1 MLSQNQLKQL
11 FNDKQTNHNQLSSGT
26 FLFDRVPEFGASEQI
41 TYPLMGVTVNP
52 VVLDGNIH
60 SSSFAFVFLDLV
72 HQDNR
77 NMDVLMSEMQKVALE
92 ILSQIRYDLQVY
104 YNCTVN
110 ENITLEPLQSIY
122 DDDVSGWGF
131 ELNIIQ
137 HYDRSVCTT
146 AVTTTAGVVTIIDQ
160 YGNVLTTLNPNSTY
174 TVEVLQEI
182 IQTLTD
188 PAPVTIIQT
197 LT

>member
-1 MLSQNQLKQL
+1 
-11 FNDKQTNHNQLSSGT
+11 
-26 FLFDRVPEFGASEQI
+26 VPEFGAANEI

-52 VVLDGNIH
+52 VTLDINIH

-92 ILSQIRYDLQVY
+92 VFSQIRSDLQSI

-110 ENITLEPLQSIY
+110 ESITLEPLQSVY

-131 ELNIIQ
+131 ELNVVQ
-137 HYDRSVCTT
+137 HYDHSTCLTPNNN
-146 AVTTTAGVVTIIDQ
+146 TAGLVSILDQ
-160 YGNVLTTLNPNSTY
+160 NGNVIATLNPNSTY

-188 PAPVTIIQT
+188 PAPATIIQT
-197 LT
+197 L

>member
-11 FNDKQTNHNQLSSGT
+11 FQDKQTNHNQLSSGT
-26 FLFDRVPEFGASEQI
+26 FLFDRVPEFGAANEI

-92 ILSQIRYDLQVY
+92 VFSQIRYDLQTI
-104 YNCTVN
+104 YNCTIN
-110 ENITLEPLQSIY
+110 ENITLEPLQSVY

-131 ELNIIQ
+131 ELNIVQ
-137 HYDRSVCTT
+137 HYDRSVCSTPNNNI
-146 AVTTTAGVVTIIDQ
+146 AGLVSILDQ
-160 YGNVLTTLNPNSTY
+160 NGNVIATLNPNSTY

-188 PAPVTIIQT
+188 PAPATIIQT
-197 LT
+197 L

>member
-11 FNDKQTNHNQLSSGT
+11 FKDKQTNHNQLSSGT
-26 FLFDRVPEFGASEQI
+26 FLFDRVPEFGAANEI

-52 VVLDGNIH
+52 VTLDINIH

-92 ILSQIRYDLQVY
+92 VFSQIRSDLQSI

-110 ENITLEPLQSIY
+110 ESITLEPLQSVY
-122 DDDVSGWGF
+122 DDVSGWGF
-131 ELNIIQ
+131 ELNVVQ
-137 HYDRSVCTT
+137 HYDHSTCLTPNNN
-146 AVTTTAGVVTIIDQ
+146 TAGLVSILDQ
-160 YGNVLTTLNPNSTY
+160 NGNVIATLNPNSTY

-188 PAPVTIIQT
+188 PAPATIIQT
-197 LT
+197 L

>member
-1 MLSQNQLKQL
+1 
-11 FNDKQTNHNQLSSGT
+11 
-26 FLFDRVPEFGASEQI
+26 
-41 TYPLMGVTVNP
+41 MGVTVNP
-52 VVLDGNIH
+52 VTLDINIH

-92 ILSQIRYDLQVY
+92 VFSQIRSDLQSI

-110 ENITLEPLQSIY
+110 ESITLEPLQSVY

-131 ELNIIQ
+131 ELNVVQ
-137 HYDRSVCTT
+137 HYDHSTCSTPNNN
-146 AVTTTAGVVTIIDQ
+146 TAGLVSILDQ
-160 YGNVLTTLNPNSTY
+160 NGNVIATLNPNSTY

-188 PAPVTIIQT
+188 PAPATIIQT
-197 LT
+197 L